1 MKDSLV
7 YLDNNSTTP
16 IDPKVLDAMLPYFTQ
31 HYGNA
36 ASRSHAFGWIA
47 DEAVKRSRATIAK
60 FIGAE
65 DNEIIFTSGS
75 TEAINLAI
83 KGVAEAYHAKGKHI
97 VTIATEHKAV
107 LDTCKHLESLGHE
120 ITVLPVLEDGM
131 IDLNVLEKAIRNDT
145 ILVCAML
152 ANNETGVILPID
164 QLAEIVHAKN
174 SILFC
179 DATQAGGKI
188 RTDVYD
194 LKADLLCLSA
204 HKMYGPKGVGML
216 YVRRKNPRVTL
227 IAQIDG
233 GGHERNLRSGTLNV
247 PGIVGF
253 AKACELAGEELM
265 EMNGTTSILRTRLEQ
280 AMCDLGASINGN
292 IKHRLPNTSNLT
304 FHGKKADEIMKAIP
318 SVAMATGSA
327 CSSSLPEPSHVL
339 TAMGLKEKDAY
350 ASIRF
355 SLGRFNTGEEIEE
368 AILLI
373 SEFFFNTEKIEKK
386 REKKEK

>member
-1 MKDSLV
+1 MSDSIV
-7 YLDNNSTTP
+7 YLDNNSTTRV
-16 IDPKVLDAMLPYFTQ
+16 DPAVLEAMLPFFSE

-47 DEAVKRSRATIAK
+47 DEAVKRSRAIISD

-65 DNEIIFTSGS
+65 ENEVVFTSGS
-75 TEAINLAI
+75 TESINLAI
-83 KGVAEAYHAKGKHI
+83 KGVAEAYVMKGKHI

-107 LDTCKHLESLGHE
+107 LDTCKHLEAQGFD
-120 ITVLPVLEDGM
+120 ITILPVLEDGT
-131 IDLNVLEKAIRNDT
+131 IDLNILDANIRTDT

-152 ANNETGVILPID
+152 ANNETGVLLPID
-164 QLAEIVHAKN
+164 QIAEIVHAKN
-174 SILFC
+174 SVLFC

-188 RTDVYD
+188 RVNVSE

-204 HKMYGPKGVGML
+204 HKMYGPKGTGML

-227 IAQIDG
+227 ITQMDG

-253 AKACELAGEELM
+253 AKACELSKAELM
-265 EMNGTTSILRTRLEQ
+265 DMNGTISILRTRLEQ
-280 AMCDLGASINGN
+280 ELCDLGASINGN
-292 IKHRLPNTSNLT
+292 IKHRLPNTSNLN
-304 FHGKKADEIMKAIP
+304 FHGRKADDIMKALPEI
-318 SVAMATGSA
+318 AMATGSA
-327 CSSSLPEPSHVL
+327 CSSALPEPSHVL

-355 SLGRFNTGEEIEE
+355 SLGRFTTGEEVEE
-368 AILLI
+368 VIM
-373 SEFFFNTEKIEKK
+373 KIK
-386 REKKEK
+386 RLFLTF

>member
-16 IDPKVLDAMLPYFTQ
+16 VDPIVLETMFPYFSQ
-31 HYGNA
+31 YFGNA

-47 DEAVKRSRATIAK
+47 DEAVKKSRATIAD
-60 FIGAE
+60 FIGSE
-65 DNEIIFTSGS
+65 ENEIVFTSGS

-83 KGVAEAYHAKGKHI
+83 KGVAEAYVGKGKHI

-107 LDTCKHLESLGHE
+107 LDTCNHLEALGYE
-120 ITVLPVLEDGM
+120 ITILPVLEDGM
-131 IDLNVLEKAIRNDT
+131 IDLNLLEKNIRNDT
-145 ILVCAML
+145 ILVCTML
-152 ANNETGVILPID
+152 ANNETGVILPIEKIAD
-164 QLAEIVHAKN
+164 IVHSKN

-188 RTDVYD
+188 RIDVSD

-204 HKMYGPKGVGML
+204 HKMYGPKGIGML

-253 AKACELAGEELM
+253 AKACELAKVELT
-265 EMNGTTSILRTRLEQ
+265 EMNGTISILRTRLEQ
-280 AMCDLGASINGN
+280 ELCDLGASVNGN
-292 IKHRLPNTSNLT
+292 FKHRLPNTSNLT
-304 FHGKKADEIMKAIP
+304 FHGKKADEIMKSLPGI
-318 SVAMATGSA
+318 AMATGSA
-327 CSSSLPEPSHVL
+327 CSSALPEPSHVL

-355 SLGRFNTGEEIEE
+355 SLGRFTSGEEIEKV
-368 AILLI
+368 I
-373 SEFFFNTEKIEKK
+373 SLFYGIMKN
-386 REKKEK
+386 

>member
-1 MKDSLV
+1 MKDSIV

-16 IDPKVLDAMLPYFTQ
+16 VDPEVLEAMLPFFNQ
-31 HYGNA
+31 HFGNA
-36 ASRSHAFGWIA
+36 ASRSHAYGWIA
-47 DEAVKRSRATIAK
+47 DEAVKNSRSVIADY
-60 FIGAE
+60 IGAE
-65 DNEIIFTSGS
+65 ENEIVFTSGS

-83 KGVAEAYHAKGKHI
+83 KGVAEAYVTKGKHI
-97 VTIATEHKAV
+97 ITLATEHKAV

-131 IDLNVLEKAIRNDT
+131 LDLNVLDRSIRNDT

-152 ANNETGVILPID
+152 ANNETGIILPID
-164 QLAEIVHAKN
+164 QIADIVHSKN

-188 RTDVYD
+188 RSDVSE

-204 HKMYGPKGVGML
+204 HKMYGPKGIGML

-253 AKACELAGEELM
+253 AKACELARKEFM
-265 EMNGTTSILRTRLEQ
+265 QMNGTISILRTRLEQ
-280 AMCDLGASINGN
+280 ELCDLGASINGN

-304 FHGKKADEIMKAIP
+304 FPGRKADEIMKALPNI
-318 SVAMATGSA
+318 AMATGSA
-327 CSSSLPEPSHVL
+327 CSSALPEPSHVL

-355 SLGRFNTGEEIEE
+355 SLGRFTSGEEIEKVIRMFE
-368 AILLI
+368 SHL
-373 SEFFFNTEKIEKK
+373 SNH
-386 REKKEK
+386 

>member
-1 MKDSLV
+1 MSDSIV
-7 YLDNNSTTP
+7 YLDNNSTTRV
-16 IDPKVLDAMLPYFTQ
+16 DPAVLEAMLPYFTQ
-31 HYGNA
+31 HFGNA

-47 DEAVKRSRATIAK
+47 DEAVKKSRAAIAD
-60 FIGAE
+60 FISAE
-65 DNEIIFTSGS
+65 ENEIIFTSGS

-83 KGVAEAYHAKGKHI
+83 KGVAEAYVSKGKHI
-97 VTIATEHKAV
+97 ITIATEHKAV
-107 LDTCKHLESLGHE
+107 LDTCKHLEQLGYE

-131 IDLNVLEKAIRNDT
+131 LDLNLLEKNIRNDT
-145 ILVCAML
+145 ILVTAML

-164 QLAEIVHAKN
+164 QIADIVHSRN

-188 RTDVYD
+188 RVDVSE

-204 HKMYGPKGVGML
+204 HKMYGPKGIGIL

-227 IAQIDG
+227 VAQIDG

-253 AKACELAGEELM
+253 AKACELARAELLD
-265 EMNGTTSILRTRLEQ
+265 MNGTISILRTRLEQ
-280 AMCDLGASINGN
+280 ELCDLGASINGN

-304 FHGKKADEIMKAIP
+304 FPGRKADEIMKALPTI
-318 SVAMATGSA
+318 AMATGSA
-327 CSSSLPEPSHVL
+327 CSSTLPEPSHVL

-350 ASIRF
+350 SSIRF
-355 SLGRFNTGEEIEE
+355 SLGRFTTGEEIEKV
-368 AILLI
+368 I
-373 SEFFFNTEKIEKK
+373 SEFIKTLS
-386 REKKEK
+386 